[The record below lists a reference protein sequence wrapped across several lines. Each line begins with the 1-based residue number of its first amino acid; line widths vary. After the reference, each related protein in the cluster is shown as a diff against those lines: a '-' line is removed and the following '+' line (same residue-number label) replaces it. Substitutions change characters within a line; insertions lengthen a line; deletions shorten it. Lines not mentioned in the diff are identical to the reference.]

1 MPVHPRYN
9 SGVEV
14 SKTISALRALEDPLM
29 TTPKSELEAGDSPL
43 LGRRAVIRG
52 GLAGGLTLA
61 AALLGIAVDDVAA
74 KAKPKKPVKKKAA
87 PKKPVKAAGTSSG
100 SNGESQNGSSGS
112 NQGGDKTGTPTN
124 GGNNTG
130 NSNTGNSGTGANGGN
145 GAPDTGE
152 SNTGA
157 DKGGDVT
164 GTPVN
169 GTPATGGTN
178 KQPTLRCRTVGDKV
192 IAGPAGS
199 PPTVI
204 PGGKVCEEV
213 P

>member
-1 MPVHPRYN
+1 MSVHLRYN
-9 SGVEV
+9 PGVEA
-14 SKTISALRALEDPLM
+14 SKTIAALRALEDSLM
-29 TTPKSELEAGDSPL
+29 TTPKPELETVDSPL

-52 GLAGGLTLA
+52 GLAGGFALA
-61 AALLGIAVDDVAA
+61 AALLGIAVDDADAA
-74 KAKPKKPVKKKAA
+74 AKPKKPAKKPAK
-87 PKKPVKAAGTSSG
+87 PKKPVKAAGSSSG
-100 SNGESQNGSSGS
+100 SNGS
-112 NQGGDKTGTPTN
+112 NNGGDNTGTPTN

-130 NSNTGNSGTGANGGN
+130 NSNTGNSGTGTNGGN
-145 GAPDTGE
+145 GAPGTGT

-164 GTPVN
+164 GPSVTKPP
-169 GTPATGGTN
+169 TTGGTN